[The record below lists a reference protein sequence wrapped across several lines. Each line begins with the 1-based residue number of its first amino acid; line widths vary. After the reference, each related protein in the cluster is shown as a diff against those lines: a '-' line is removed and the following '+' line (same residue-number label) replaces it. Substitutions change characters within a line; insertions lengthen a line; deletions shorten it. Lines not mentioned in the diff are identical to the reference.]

1 MKYFVLEI
9 QKSSQ
14 GAVSTLTTAYDDLPH
29 AEAGYYSLL
38 AVCALSNLVKH
49 GAMLITEDG
58 EVIKS
63 EMYNHNV

>member
-14 GAVSTLTTAYDDLPH
+14 GVVSTLTTAYDDLAH
-29 AEAGYYSLL
+29 AEAGFYTLL
-38 AVCALSNLVKH
+38 ATCALSNLSKH

-58 EVIKS
+58 TVCRS
-63 EMYNHNV
+63 EMYNHQ